1 MLQKCRIM
9 LAKCMENDVTAVGL
23 YGRTVEQLRL
33 QEFECPHCGR
43 KGRFKRHGEYSRYI
57 VEWAGGKKHCS
68 LISIVR
74 FRCGDCGR
82 THAYLP
88 SLMIPYTSYG
98 LCFVLAVLIQY
109 FQKSMTVMQICESYD
124 ISESILYRW
133 VHLFER
139 RYGEWMEIITCG
151 IDGKKR
157 DEKKKDEKKKD
168 GSRTIPGEREH
179 ILEFIFCVILSDV
192 FLDNYLRMFH
202 RSLMECEPGDRRGEG

>member
-23 YGRTVEQLRL
+23 YGRMVEQLQL
-33 QEFECPHCGR
+33 QEFKCPHCGR

-68 LISIVR
+68 RVSIVR
-74 FRCGDCGR
+74 FRYGDCGR

-88 SLMIPYTSYG
+88 SLMVPYTSYG

-124 ISESILYRW
+124 ISESMLYRW

-139 RYGEWMEIITCG
+139 RYEEWMEIITCG
-151 IDGKKR
+151 MDG
-157 DEKKKDEKKKD
+157 
-168 GSRTIPGEREH
+168 
-179 ILEFIFCVILSDV
+179 IFCVILSDV
-192 FLDNYLRMFH
+192 FLDNYLLMFR
-202 RSLMECEPGDRRGEG
+202 RSLMECEPGAEGERNKEKERFF

>member
-1 MLQKCRIM
+1 M

-23 YGRTVEQLRL
+23 YGRMVEQLQL
-33 QEFECPHCGR
+33 QEFKCPHCGR

-68 LISIVR
+68 RVSIVR
-74 FRCGDCGR
+74 FRYGDCGR

-88 SLMIPYTSYG
+88 SLMVPYTSYG

-124 ISESILYRW
+124 ISESMLYRW

-139 RYGEWMEIITCG
+139 RYEEWMEIITCG
-151 IDGKKR
+151 MDG
-157 DEKKKDEKKKD
+157 KKKDEKKKD
-168 GSRTIPGEREH
+168 GGRTILGEREH

-192 FLDNYLRMFH
+192 FLDNYLLMFR
-202 RSLMECEPGDRRGEG
+202 RSLMECEPGAEGERNKEKERFF